1 MFYHIAGVPAMNEKR
16 DGAGKRL
23 LGWFGSTRAGAWTI
37 INVGSAV
44 DRRLIRASG
53 GKLNM
58 TFAWP
63 CLLLKTTGA
72 KTGKERTIPLLYLR
86 DGDNFVL
93 IASRGGNRRHP
104 AWYVN
109 LRANPEVEIFV
120 DGETVK
126 CTASDAVGEE
136 RDRLWEKA
144 VGVYDGYEKYRKRA
158 GEREIPVVV
167 LRPERFSKPSA

>member
-1 MFYHIAGVPAMNEKR
+1 MHEKR
-16 DGAGKRL
+16 DGAGKRI
-23 LGWFGSTRAGAWTI
+23 LGWFGSTRAGAWTM
-37 INVGSAV
+37 INLASAI
-44 DRRLIRASG
+44 DKRLIKASG

-72 KTGKERTIPLLYLR
+72 KTGKERITPLLYLR

-93 IASRGGNRRHP
+93 IASKGGNARHP

-109 LRANPEVEIFV
+109 LKKNPQVEIFV
-120 DGETVK
+120 DGESIK
-126 CTASDAVGEE
+126 CTASDAEGEE
-136 RDRLWEKA
+136 RKRLWAKA
-144 VGVYDGYEKYRKRA
+144 VAIYDGYEKYRKRA

-167 LRPERFSKPSA
+167 LKPL